1 MGLRGWLRAPGVAL
15 TAIVTLGLGS
25 GATTAVFTVLYAA
38 LVRPLPYADA
48 ERLVVVRAEQD
59 YEGASRPVP
68 VSFQT
73 DAIAAWPQASTT
85 LSSVGFYAEG
95 VRALSSQ
102 GGSELI
108 NTGVIEGPFF
118 ETVQGPLL
126 MGRTIGPSDG
136 ATPVVVIGARVW
148 QRSLGARP
156 DVLGESITL
165 NGEALTIVG
174 VAAESFRGPLRQDD
188 VWMTA
193 AAARVDNPRCCSF
206 TPIARLAPGV
216 SVRAAAAEI
225 EGITQALAARMPR
238 ALARTRVRVAPLRD
252 EIYGRVT
259 PALAVLSGAAG
270 LLLALAVCNV
280 AGLLLA
286 RHAAHVGELRV
297 RRALGASTWRLAR
310 ERLAE
315 SAWLGAAGG
324 VVGVLVAWG
333 SIRVIRLGAVGVL
346 PDADTLVVDR
356 AALTMAA
363 GAALLVTHIVA
374 LGPMFISSN
383 TSYLL
388 ARAGAGVTTVRGVR
402 RVLGGITVIQQGMS
416 AVLVVAAVLL
426 GRSLVA
432 LMLTDGGFVSD
443 HVATASVNLTMG
455 RPLTS
460 AQQAAV
466 VERLVDRVA
475 RLPGVVA
482 AGAGTS
488 RPPDVSRMRLT
499 LTRGADDAARATYQA
514 AGVPVTPGYFAA
526 LGIPLQHGRLFTAAD
541 GADAPEVVILG
552 ASTARRLFGDR
563 DPLGDRIEL
572 PILRDGQQVSRWM
585 TVVGVVADVKLNGLD
600 QPADDVVY
608 RPFAQQAWVSAFL
621 VVRTSGDADMLAA
634 QLARAVAEED
644 PQVAVSDARSLDAVL
659 ASATALPRLRTIAL
673 GGLSVLALV
682 FAAVGL
688 AGVIA
693 FTVAQRRQEL
703 GVRMAL
709 GADASRIVRMVLTE
723 SLGLTTIGLLL
734 GLAGAFAVTRLLS
747 GLLYGVSPNDPGSF
761 GVAAAACLAASL
773 VGSYGP
779 ARRAARTDLAV
790 VLRAQ

>member
-1 MGLRGWLRAPGVAL
+1 MPLPAFGHDLQRGLRGWLRAPGVAL
-15 TAIVTLGLGS
+15 TAIVTLGLGI

-48 ERLVVVRAEQD
+48 DRLVVVRAEQD
-59 YEGASRPVP
+59 YEGASSPVP

-102 GGSELI
+102 GGSELV
-108 NTGVIEGPFF
+108 NTGVIEGRFF
-118 ETVQGPLL
+118 GTVQGPLL
-126 MGRTIGPSDG
+126 MGRTIGPADG
-136 ATPVVVIGARVW
+136 ANPVAVISERLWRRAF
-148 QRSLGARP
+148 GARP
-156 DVLGESITL
+156 DILGQSLTL
-165 NGEALTIVG
+165 NGEPLTIVG
-174 VAAESFRGPLRQDD
+174 VAAEAFRGPLRHDD

-193 AAARVDNPRCCSF
+193 AAARRGNPRCCGF
-206 TPIARLAPGV
+206 TPIAHLAPGV
-216 SVRAAAAEI
+216 SLQAATAEL

-238 ALARTRVRVAPLRD
+238 ALAGTRVRVVPLRD

-259 PALAVLSGAAG
+259 PAITTVSAAAG

-310 ERLAE
+310 ERFAE

-324 VVGVLVAWG
+324 MVGVFVAWG
-333 SIRVIRLGAVGVL
+333 SIRVVRVAGVGVL

-356 AALTMAA
+356 AALMMAA
-363 GAALLVTHIVA
+363 GVALLVTHVIA
-374 LGPMFISSN
+374 LAPMFVSAN
-383 TSYLL
+383 TAHML
-388 ARAGAGVTTVRGVR
+388 ARAGTGVTTIRGVR
-402 RVLGGITVIQQGMS
+402 RVLGGITIVQQALS
-416 AVLVVAAVLL
+416 AVLVVTAVLL

-432 LMLTDGGFVSD
+432 LMLTDGGFVAG
-443 HVATASVNLTMG
+443 HVATASVSLTMG
-455 RPLTS
+455 RTLTS
-460 AQQAAV
+460 AQQAAL

-475 RLPGVVA
+475 TLPGVVA

-488 RPPDVSRMRLT
+488 RPPDISRMRLT
-499 LTRGADDAARATYQA
+499 LTRGGDDAARATYQA
-514 AGVPVTPGYFAA
+514 AGVPVTPGYFGA
-526 LGIPLQHGRLFTAAD
+526 LGIPLQRGRLFTAAD
-541 GADAPEVVILG
+541 GADALDVAILG

-563 DPLGDRIEL
+563 DPVGERIEL
-572 PILRDGQQVSRWM
+572 PILRDGQQLSRPM

-621 VVRTSGDADMLAA
+621 VARTSGDADVLAA
-634 QLARAVAEED
+634 QLARVVAEED

-673 GGLSVLALV
+673 GGLSLLALV
-682 FAAVGL
+682 FAGVGL

-703 GVRMAL
+703 GVRLAL
-709 GADASRIVRMVLTE
+709 ARGRRPPHRPPGA
-723 SLGLTTIGLLL
+723 
-734 GLAGAFAVTRLLS
+734 
-747 GLLYGVSPNDPGSF
+747 
-761 GVAAAACLAASL
+761 
-773 VGSYGP
+773 
-779 ARRAARTDLAV
+779 
-790 VLRAQ
+790 